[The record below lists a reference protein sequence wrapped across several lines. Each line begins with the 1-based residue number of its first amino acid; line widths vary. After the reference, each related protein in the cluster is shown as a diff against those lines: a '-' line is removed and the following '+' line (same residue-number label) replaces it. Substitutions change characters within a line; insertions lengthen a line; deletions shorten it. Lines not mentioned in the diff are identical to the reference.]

1 MRLIRSILTF
11 SLTVLLAALTWGAI
25 EGALLIRSARR
36 TVEAVPA
43 AVSGELLETRKLL
56 ACQLTALRAQT
67 LARVDRLTD
76 KADAQLTA
84 LRTDALVRVDQLT
97 GRADA
102 QLSTLNATAT
112 ALQQQT
118 TATIGAVQLDL
129 GSFEDA
135 ATAVLVTTNKTVSD
149 LHPQLL
155 GLVAAAKVTAGE
167 TAQTMR
173 EVKTAAPEM
182 VKSVQGIAASADGI
196 AADAKLEADEITR
209 PKRWWQK
216 ILGPVYTVIRCISL
230 FL

>member
-67 LARVDRLTD
+67 LARVDRFD

-112 ALQQQT
+112 PCSSKRPPPSVPFNST
-118 TATIGAVQLDL
+118 SGA
-129 GSFEDA
+129 SRMRR
-135 ATAVLVTTNKTVSD
+135 
-149 LHPQLL
+149 PQC
-155 GLVAAAKVTAGE
+155 
-167 TAQTMR
+167 
-173 EVKTAAPEM
+173 
-182 VKSVQGIAASADGI
+182 
-196 AADAKLEADEITR
+196 
-209 PKRWWQK
+209 W
-216 ILGPVYTVIRCISL
+216 
-230 FL
+230 